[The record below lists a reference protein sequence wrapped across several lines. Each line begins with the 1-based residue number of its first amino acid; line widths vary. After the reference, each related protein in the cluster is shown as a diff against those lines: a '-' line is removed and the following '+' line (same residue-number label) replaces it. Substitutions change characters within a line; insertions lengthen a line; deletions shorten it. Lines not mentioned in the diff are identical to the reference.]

1 MRAEKFW
8 SDAFREDAKRPS
20 TLFGMPKIQ
29 LKEFQNVVDEVLK
42 DKKGGANKVKVLT
55 VSPWRAYKQED
66 GEYRWGQDAKIIMTM
81 PNGLSF
87 PLWVESSVF
96 KQGNKYYLVIINGS
110 HVAAD
115 QLGDPLL
122 YGFYRMER
130 SSQ

>member
-1 MRAEKFW
+1 MKETGELRN
-8 SDAFREDAKRPS
+8 SGVMPSAK
-20 TLFGMPKIQ
+20 
-29 LKEFQNVVDEVLK
+29 
-42 DKKGGANKVKVLT
+42 
-55 VSPWRAYKQED
+55 
-66 GEYRWGQDAKIIMTM
+66 M